1 MHPLRRRR
9 LIMALSVLV
18 GAGVAS
24 TLALMALE
32 SNLNLFYPP
41 SQVVSGEAPF
51 GKRIR
56 AGGMVQSGTLVH
68 SEDGLS
74 VRFLVTDLEGSS
86 FEVRYRGILP
96 DLFREG
102 QGVVATGRLR
112 EEGVFVAEV
121 LLAKHDENYM
131 PPELAEMMRPSQL
144 KS

>member
-9 LIMALSVLV
+9 LIMALCVLV

-41 SQVVSGEAPF
+41 SQVVSGEAPI

-68 SEDGLS
+68 GEDGLS
-74 VRFLVTDLEGSS
+74 VRFLVTDLEGSN

-131 PPELAEMMRPSQL
+131 PPELAEIMHTSEPPV
-144 KS
+144 

>member
-9 LIMALSVLV
+9 LIMALCVLV

-41 SQVVSGEAPF
+41 SQVVSGEAPI

-68 SEDGLS
+68 GEDGLS
-74 VRFLVTDLEGSS
+74 VRFLVTDLEGSN

-131 PPELAEMMRPSQL
+131 PPELAEIMHASEPPV
-144 KS
+144 

>member
-9 LIMALSVLV
+9 LIMALCVLV

-41 SQVVSGEAPF
+41 SQVVSGEAPI

-68 SEDGLS
+68 GEDGLS
-74 VRFLVTDLEGSS
+74 VRFLVTDLEGSN

-131 PPELAEMMRPSQL
+131 PPELAEIMHSSEPPV
-144 KS
+144 

>member
-9 LIMALSVLV
+9 LIMALCVLV

-41 SQVVSGEAPF
+41 SQVVSGEAPI

-68 SEDGLS
+68 GEDGLS
-74 VRFLVTDLEGSS
+74 VRFLVTDLEGSN

-112 EEGVFVAEV
+112 EEGIFVAEV

-131 PPELAEMMRPSQL
+131 PPELAEIMHTSEPPV
-144 KS
+144 